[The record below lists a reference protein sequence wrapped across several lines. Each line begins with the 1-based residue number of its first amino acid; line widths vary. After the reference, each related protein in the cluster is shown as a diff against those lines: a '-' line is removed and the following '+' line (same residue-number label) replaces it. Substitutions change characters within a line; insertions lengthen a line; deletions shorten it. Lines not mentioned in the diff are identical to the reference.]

1 VSGGEVSALQ
11 RYGRFVAWTVAACGV
26 VLVVGYLPTR
36 SLGGE
41 EAISAMVAG
50 CLISV
55 FASLVGG
62 IPVALAR
69 RDSLGGIQSILAS
82 FALRFIVVLAA
93 ALAVALSGYF
103 ERGPLL
109 VWVGISYLA
118 CLVVDTRYA
127 LAAVRRLTE
136 SGADHSKV

>member
-1 VSGGEVSALQ
+1 MTTARPTALR
-11 RYGRFVAWTVAACGV
+11 RYAQFVVFTLAACAA
-26 VLVVGYLPTR
+26 VLVIGYLPTR

-41 EAISAMVAG
+41 GAIAAMVAG
-50 CLISV
+50 CAISV

-82 FALRFIVVLAA
+82 FALRFIVVMGVTM
-93 ALAVALSGYF
+93 AVALSGHF
-103 ERGPLL
+103 ARGPLL

-127 LAAVRRLTE
+127 LVAAKGLTE
-136 SGADHSKV
+136 TGSDGNRA

>member
-1 VSGGEVSALQ
+1 MTGSQPSALL
-11 RYGRFVAWTVAACGV
+11 RYARFVAWTLAACAA
-26 VLVVGYLPTR
+26 VLVIGYLPTR
-36 SLGGE
+36 SIGGE
-41 EAISAMVAG
+41 RAIAAMVAG
-50 CLISV
+50 SLISV

-69 RDSLGGIQSILAS
+69 RDGLGGIQSILAS
-82 FALRFIVVLAA
+82 FALRFIVVMAA

-127 LAAVRRLTE
+127 LAAARGLTATE
-136 SGADHSKV
+136 ADTSKG

>member
-1 VSGGEVSALQ
+1 MIGEEASALK
-11 RYGRFVAWTVAACGV
+11 RYSLFVASTLAACGA

-41 EAISAMVAG
+41 AAIAAMVAG

-55 FASLVGG
+55 LASLVGG

-118 CLVVDTRYA
+118 CLVIDTLYA

-136 SGADHSKV
+136 TGTDRIQA